1 MRKTFSLFAL
11 STLLLAAPQGVFAHA
26 FLKTASP
33 AVGSTVQH
41 APSQVVLSFTEDLE
55 GAFST
60 IVVHNAQGAAEQ
72 AGKARVGPGRAQM
85 HVGLKHLP
93 PGTYTVIWHALS
105 VDTHRTQ
112 GSFTFTVAH

>member
-1 MRKTFSLFAL
+1 MRAIH
-11 STLLLAAPQGVFAHA
+11 STLLLTALSLAVPQGAWAHA
-26 FLKTASP
+26 FLQRASP

-41 APSQVVLSFTEDLE
+41 APSEVVLSFTEDLE

-60 IVVHNAQGAAEQ
+60 IAVHNAQGASEQ
-72 AGKARVGPGRAQM
+72 IGKARVGPGKAQM

-112 GSFTFTVAH
+112 GSFTFTVAR

>member
-1 MRKTFSLFAL
+1 MIMRILLSLLA
-11 STLLLAAPQGVFAHA
+11 LLLVTPNVAWAHA
-26 FLKTASP
+26 FLKHAKP

-41 APSQVVLSFTEDLE
+41 APSEVVLSFTEDLE

-60 IVVHNAQGAAEQ
+60 IAVHNAQGASEQ
-72 AGKARVGPGRAQM
+72 LGKARIGPGKAQM
-85 HVGLKHLP
+85 HVGLKHLT

-112 GSFTFTVAH
+112 GSFSFTVAH